1 MIGGPKSGSVDPNMT
16 SRSGPRRRDM
26 LQLSAAA
33 GLVGASPVSAST
45 VNAAPRPASA
55 DVAAYSSLLKIWCD
69 GLLDHQVRGL
79 KGADVNGALLCPG
92 CGIVHGRCAD
102 AVYPLLRVARST
114 GDSRYLD
121 AARAVQTWSEGH
133 VSRSDGSWVNDP
145 VLSDWKGITV
155 FRVAALAEALI
166 HHGDLLDAPTRQA
179 WRARLASACRFLE
192 SFITINTGNINYPIS
207 SAYAFSLS
215 AEALGRHDYEDR
227 AKALAHASLDYFTPN
242 ALLFGEGHPQSSV
255 TPKGRRPVDLGY
267 NVEES
272 LPALALYGL
281 RTGDEAVL
289 ERVVASLRAHMEFML
304 PDGAWDNSWGSRNY
318 KWTWWGSR
326 TSDGCHPAY
335 RLLADRDPR
344 FAEVSAR
351 NLALMA
357 DCTHDGLLFGGPH
370 YRDHGYA
377 PCIHHTFSHAKA
389 LATVIDLARP
399 APAADRTLPRDTAYG
414 LKRFPEVGTHLAA
427 VGPWRATFT
436 DYDFDYLSP
445 AGGGHASGG
454 AISLLHH
461 TVLGPVLASSMT
473 RYKVVETANQQTPQD
488 ATHQVLTAR
497 IELVGGEDF
506 SSLNDYAAEFTVEG
520 SPRQVRATASGRLLT
535 PDGQAPAGGPRYDL
549 TYELTPVGLT
559 LEARVTNLPEGSRAR
574 LVLPV
579 VSRRDERVSRPSPE
593 RVEIAKPGGRLVVE
607 SLNGG
612 GLEGADARIFN
623 LVPGLEAL
631 VLALPLTS
639 EGAKVRIAAKP
650 SA

>member
-1 MIGGPKSGSVDPNMT
+1 
-16 SRSGPRRRDM
+16 M
-26 LQLSAAA
+26 LQLSAAV
-33 GLVGASPVSAST
+33 GLVGASPVRAST
-45 VNAAPRPASA
+45 MNAKAKPASA

-79 KGADVNGALLCPG
+79 KGAGVNGGLLCPG

-121 AARAVQTWSEGH
+121 AARAVQTWSEAH

-166 HHGDLLDAPTRQA
+166 HHGDLLDTPTRQA

-192 SFITINTGNINYPIS
+192 GFITINTGNINYPIS

-227 AKALAHASLDYFTPN
+227 AKALAHACLDYFTPN

-289 ERVVASLRAHMEFML
+289 DQVVASLRAHMEFML

-357 DCTHDGLLFGGPH
+357 DCTHGGLLFGGPH

-377 PCIHHTFSHAKA
+377 PCLHHTFSHAKA
-389 LATVIDLARP
+389 LATVIDLAKP
-399 APAADRTLPRDTAYG
+399 APALDRTLPRDTAYG
-414 LKRFPEVGTHLAA
+414 LKRFPEVGTHLGA
-427 VGPWRATFT
+427 VGAWRATFT

-461 TVLGPVLASSMT
+461 TLLGPVLASSMT

-488 ATHQVLTAR
+488 ASHQVLTAR
-497 IELVGGEDF
+497 IEIVGREEV
-506 SSLNDYAAEFTVEG
+506 SSLNDYAAQFTVEG
-520 SPRQVRATASGRLLT
+520 SSRQIRATASGRLLT
-535 PDGQAPAGGPRYDL
+535 PDGLAPADAPRYNL
-549 TYELTPVGLT
+549 AYELTPEGLT
-559 LEARVTNLPEGSRAR
+559 LQARVDGLPEGTHAR
-574 LVLPV
+574 LVLPIISRHDEA
-579 VSRRDERVSRPSPE
+579 VSRWGPN
-593 RVEIAKPGGRLVVE
+593 RVEIAKSGGLLRIE
-607 SLNGG
+607 SLGDG
-612 GLEGADARIFN
+612 MLEGSDARVFN
-623 LVPGLEAL
+623 LVPGFEAL
-631 VLALPLTS
+631 SLSLGLASL
-639 EGAKVRIAAKP
+639 GASVRITAIT
-650 SA
+650 SG

>member
-1 MIGGPKSGSVDPNMT
+1 MT
-16 SRSGPRRRDM
+16 SLAGPHRRDI

-33 GLVGASPVSAST
+33 GLLGVSPA
-45 VNAAPRPASA
+45 NAAPKSTSA
-55 DVAAYSSLLKIWCD
+55 DVAAYASLLKVWCD

-79 KGADVNGALLCPG
+79 KGSGVNGALLCPG

-114 GDSRYLD
+114 GDSRYAD
-121 AARAVQTWSEGH
+121 AARAVQTWSEAH
-133 VSRSDGSWVNDP
+133 VSRPDGSWVNDP

-155 FRVAALAEALI
+155 FRVAALAEALV

-179 WRARLASACRFLE
+179 WRARLATACRFLE
-192 SFITINTGNINYPIS
+192 SFITIETGNINYPVS

-215 AEALGRHDYEDR
+215 AEALGRPDYEER
-227 AKALAHASLDYFTPN
+227 AKGLAHACLDYFTPSG
-242 ALLFGEGHPQSSV
+242 LLYGEGHPHDRL

-281 RTGDEAVL
+281 RTGDEVVL
-289 ERVVASLRAHMEFML
+289 ERVVSSLQGHMEFML
-304 PDGAWDNSWGSRNY
+304 PDGAWDNSWGTRNY

-370 YRDHGYA
+370 YRDQGYA

-389 LATVIDLARP
+389 LATVIDLAGP
-399 APAADRTLPRDTAYG
+399 APAVARTLPRDTAYG

-445 AGGGHASGG
+445 PGGGHASGG

-461 TVLGPVLASSMT
+461 MRLGPVLASSMT
-473 RYKVVETANQQTPQD
+473 RYKVVETANQQTPRD

-497 IELVGGEDF
+497 VEIVGQEAF
-506 SSLNDYAAEFTVEG
+506 SSLNDMAAELDVEG
-520 SPRQVRATASGRLLT
+520 SSQQVRATAKGRLLT
-535 PDGQAPAGGPRYDL
+535 PDGQAPDGGSRYDL
-549 TYELTPVGLT
+549 AYEITPAGFTVQARVVGLT
-559 LEARVTNLPEGSRAR
+559 DGRRAR

-579 VSRRDERVSRPSPE
+579 ISRQDERVSRPGPGV
-593 RVEIAKPGGRLVVE
+593 VEIAKRGGRLVVE
-607 SLNGG
+607 SLGG
-612 GLEGADARIFN
+612 DFLDSADARIFN
-623 LVPGLEAL
+623 LVPGLQA
-631 VLALPLTS
+631 LALELPL
-639 EGAKVRIAAKP
+639 GADGVTIRITTP
-650 SA
+650 IS

>member
-1 MIGGPKSGSVDPNMT
+1 MNAGSIVSNRMARTMT
-16 SRSGPRRRDM
+16 SPVGPHRRDI
-26 LQLSAAA
+26 LQLSVAAT
-33 GLVGASPVSAST
+33 LVGAPSA
-45 VNAAPRPASA
+45 NATPRPASA
-55 DVAAYSSLLKIWCD
+55 DIAAYSALLKVWCD
-69 GLLDHQVRGL
+69 GLLDQQIRGL
-79 KGADVNGALLCPG
+79 KGSGVNGALLCPA

-114 GDSRYLD
+114 GDSRYMD
-121 AARAVQTWSEGH
+121 AARAVQSWSESH

-155 FRVAALAEALI
+155 FRVAALAEALV
-166 HHGDLLDAPTRQA
+166 HHGDLLDAPTRKV
-179 WRARLASACRFLE
+179 WRTRLAQACRFLE
-192 SFITINTGNINYPIS
+192 SFITIDTGNINYPVS

-215 AEALGRHDYEDR
+215 AEALGRSDYEER
-227 AKALAHASLDYFTPN
+227 AKGLAHASLDYFTPN
-242 ALLFGEGHPQSSV
+242 GLLFGEGHPHDRL
-255 TPKGRRPVDLGY
+255 TPKGQRPVDLGY

-281 RTGDEAVL
+281 RTDDAMVMEQ
-289 ERVVASLRAHMEFML
+289 VVASLRAHMEFML

-326 TSDGCHPAY
+326 TSDGCHAAY

-357 DCTHDGLLFGGPH
+357 DCTHDGLLSGGPH

-389 LATVIDLARP
+389 LATVIDLAGP
-399 APAADRTLPRDTAYG
+399 LTAVDRTLPRDTAYG
-414 LKRFPEVGTHLAA
+414 LKRFQEVGTHLAA

-454 AISLLHH
+454 AVSLLHH
-461 TVLGPVLASSMT
+461 TLLGPVLASSMT

-497 IELVGGEDF
+497 VELVGREDV
-506 SSLNDYAAEFTVEG
+506 SSLNDMAAELIVEG
-520 SPRQVRATASGRLLT
+520 SPQQVRATARGRLLT
-535 PDGQAPAGGPRYDL
+535 PDGQAPNGGPYYDL
-549 TYELTPVGLT
+549 VYELTPTGFTVQARVVGLDAGT
-559 LEARVTNLPEGSRAR
+559 STR

-579 VSRRDERVSRPSPE
+579 ISRRDERVSRPSPSL
-593 RVEIAKPGGRLVVE
+593 VEISKRGGRLIVK
-607 SLNGG
+607 SLNGAFS
-612 GLEGADARIFN
+612 ESSDARIFN

-631 VLALPLTS
+631 ALRLPVGA
-639 EGAKVRIAAKP
+639 EGVTIRIVAKP
-650 SA
+650 FS

>member
-1 MIGGPKSGSVDPNMT
+1 MT
-16 SRSGPRRRDM
+16 SPTGPHRRDI

-33 GLVGASPVSAST
+33 GLLGASPASASPK
-45 VNAAPRPASA
+45 AASA
-55 DVAAYSSLLKIWCD
+55 DVAAYSALLKVWCD
-69 GLLDHQVRGL
+69 GLLDHQIRGL
-79 KGADVNGALLCPG
+79 KGAGANGALLCPG

-114 GDSRYLD
+114 GDSRYVD
-121 AARAVQTWSEGH
+121 AARAVQSWSESH

-155 FRVAALAEALI
+155 FRVAALAEALV

-179 WRARLASACRFLE
+179 WRTRLAKACRFLE
-192 SFITINTGNINYPIS
+192 SFITIETGNINYPVS

-215 AEALGRHDYEDR
+215 AEALGRPDYETR
-227 AKALAHASLDYFTPN
+227 AKGLAHACLDYFTPN
-242 ALLFGEGHPQSSV
+242 GLLFGEGHPHDRV
-255 TPKGRRPVDLGY
+255 TPKGCRPVDLGY

-281 RTGDEAVL
+281 RTGDEVVL
-289 ERVVASLRAHMEFML
+289 ERVVSSLRAHMEFML
-304 PDGAWDNSWGSRNY
+304 PDGAWDNSWGTRNY

-335 RLLADRDPR
+335 RLLAHRDPR
-344 FAEVSAR
+344 FAEVSGR

-389 LATVIDLARP
+389 LATVIDLAGP
-399 APAADRTLPRDTAYG
+399 APAVDRTLPRDMPYG
-414 LKRFPEVGTHLAA
+414 LKRFPEIGTYLAA

-454 AISLLHH
+454 AVSLLHH
-461 TVLGPVLASSMT
+461 MQLGPVLASSMT

-497 IELVGGEDF
+497 VEIVGREDV
-506 SSLNDYAAEFTVEG
+506 SSLNDLAAELVVDG
-520 SPRQVRATASGRLLT
+520 SSQLVQATAKGRLLT

-549 TYELTPVGLT
+549 AYEITPTGFTVR
-559 LEARVTNLPEGSRAR
+559 ARVTGLADGTTAR

-579 VSRRDERVSRPSPE
+579 ISRRDEQVSRLSPGL
-593 RVEIAKPGGRLVVE
+593 VEIVKRGGRLIVE
-607 SLNGG
+607 SLNGDFS
-612 GLEGADARIFN
+612 ERSDARVFN
-623 LVPGLEAL
+623 LVPGLQAL
-631 VLALPLTS
+631 TLNLPLTPD
-639 EGAKVRIAAKP
+639 GATVRITAKP
-650 SA
+650 VS

>member
-1 MIGGPKSGSVDPNMT
+1 VDLNMT
-16 SRSGPRRRDM
+16 SRLHRRDI
-26 LQLSAAA
+26 LQLSATA
-33 GLVGASPVSAST
+33 GLLGASSARAASKPAST
-45 VNAAPRPASA
+45 
-55 DVAAYSSLLKIWCD
+55 DVAAYSSLLKVWCD

-79 KGADVNGALLCPG
+79 KGAGVNGALLCPA

-114 GDSRYLD
+114 GGSRYLD
-121 AARAVQTWSEGH
+121 AARAVQSWSEDH

-155 FRVAALAEALI
+155 FRVAALAEALV
-166 HHGDLLDAPTRQA
+166 HHGDLLDATTREA
-179 WRARLASACRFLE
+179 WRSRLAQACRFLE
-192 SFITINTGNINYPIS
+192 TFITIETGNINYPAS

-215 AEALGRHDYEDR
+215 AEALGRPDYEAR
-227 AKALAHASLDYFTPN
+227 AKGLAHACLDYFTPN
-242 ALLFGEGHPQSSV
+242 GLLFGEGHPHNRL
-255 TPKGRRPVDLGY
+255 TPKGQRPVDLGY

-281 RTGDEAVL
+281 RTGDEVVL

-304 PDGAWDNSWGSRNY
+304 PDGGWDNSWGSRNY

-351 NLALMA
+351 NLTLMA
-357 DCTHDGLLFGGPH
+357 DCTHDGLLSGGPH

-377 PCIHHTFSHAKA
+377 PCIHLTFSHAKA
-389 LATVIDLARP
+389 LATVIDLAGP
-399 APAADRTLPRDTAYG
+399 APAVDRILPRDAAYG

-461 TVLGPVLASSMT
+461 ALLGPVLASSMT

-497 IELVGGEDF
+497 VEIVGREDV
-506 SSLNDYAAEFTVEG
+506 SSLNDLVAELTLEG
-520 SPRQVRATASGRLLT
+520 SPERVLASARGRLLT
-535 PDGQAPAGGPRYDL
+535 PDGQAPNGGPRYEL
-549 TYELTPVGLT
+549 AYELTPAGFTLQARVVGLADGT
-559 LEARVTNLPEGSRAR
+559 SAR

-579 VSRRDERVSRPSPE
+579 ISRRDERVSRPGPGL
-593 RVEIAKPGGRLVVE
+593 VEIAKRGGRLIVE
-607 SLNGG
+607 SLSGDFS
-612 GLEGADARIFN
+612 ERSDARIFN

-631 VLALPLTS
+631 VLNLPLGP
-639 EGAKVRIAAKP
+639 EGVKVRIAAKP
-650 SA
+650 AV